1 MMQLTDPRLASSRWA
16 NTTGTETTVPTST
29 PSASAGDSS
38 KWWQNSDIWGAI
50 GNSFQGLTDMFG
62 SIFAGAGNKQTDSV
76 ADAGAAYIVPN
87 QTQQNSNKTW
97 LWIVGAVTLV
107 AVAFILFRRF
117 KK

>member
-1 MMQLTDPRLASSRWA
+1 MILLKDPRLVSSRWA
-16 NTTGTETTVPTST
+16 NTTGTETAVPTGT
-29 PSASAGDSS
+29 DAGTT

-62 SIFAGAGNKQTDSV
+62 SIFAGAGNKQTDTVSN
-76 ADAGAAYIVPN
+76 AGANYIVPN
-87 QTQQNSNKTW
+87 QNQQKSNTAW
-97 LWIVGAVTLV
+97 LWIIGVVALV